1 MAGRAVMFEKHAR
14 DTQKTRPP
22 RAHAARGASTRLL
35 QHTQSRGMVAVLNMI
50 GDGAI
55 VHFQELGE
63 EKQLIVAAVAGNELE
78 GRASVQLVLRRE
90 AGDPSVVASR
100 VAMSYWLSR
109 TLWSVR
115 NALKS

>member
-1 MAGRAVMFEKHAR
+1 M
-14 DTQKTRPP
+14 RPP

-63 EKQLIVAAVAGNELE
+63 EEQLVVAAVAGNELE
-78 GRASVQLVLRRE
+78 GSASVQLVLCRE
-90 AGDPSVVASR
+90 AGDPVSR
-100 VAMSYWLSR
+100 RLACRDGLLAVPNLVISQERSEF
-109 TLWSVR
+109 
-115 NALKS
+115 LK